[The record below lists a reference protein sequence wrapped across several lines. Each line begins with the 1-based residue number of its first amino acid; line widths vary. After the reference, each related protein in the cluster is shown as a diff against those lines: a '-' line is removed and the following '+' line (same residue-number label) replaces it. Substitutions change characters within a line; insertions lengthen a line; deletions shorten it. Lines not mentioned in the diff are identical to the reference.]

1 MEMNKI
7 NKISLMLLL
16 SLLFSCGD
24 EIPNSS
30 TSSPT
35 IEDNIV
41 YGFVLDTN
49 NNGIDDVILKLAL
62 KGKNVVE
69 VSTDENGRYEFL
81 NLAVGSYEII
91 IIPPSDSYVYDGDK
105 VRFSYLQEPNFKMR
119 DITLR
124 KTNFQW
130 GELS

>member
-16 SLLFSCGD
+16 PLLFSCGD

-30 TSSPT
+30 TSSHT
-35 IEDNIV
+35 LEDNIV
-41 YGFVLDTN
+41 YGFVLDTK
-49 NNGIDDVILKLAL
+49 NNGIEDVILKLTL
-62 KGKNVVE
+62 KGKNVTE

>member
-1 MEMNKI
+1 MEMKTI
-7 NKISLMLLL
+7 NKIALIMLVPI
-16 SLLFSCGD
+16 LFSCGG
-24 EIPNSS
+24 ETSS
-30 TSSPT
+30 SATSSP
-35 IEDNIV
+35 IEEDKIV

-49 NNGIDDVILKLAL
+49 NKGVEDVILKLTL
-62 KGKNVVE
+62 KGKSVTE
-69 VSTDENGRYEFL
+69 VTTDENGRYEFV
-81 NLAVGSYEII
+81 NLAIGSYEII
-91 IIPPSDSYVYDGDK
+91 LIPPSDSYVYDGDK